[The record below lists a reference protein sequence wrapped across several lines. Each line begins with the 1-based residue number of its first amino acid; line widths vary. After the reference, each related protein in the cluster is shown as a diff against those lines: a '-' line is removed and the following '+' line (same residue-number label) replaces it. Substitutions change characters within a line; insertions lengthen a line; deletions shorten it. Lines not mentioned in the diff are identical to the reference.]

1 MESQSLYLV
10 SIIALLLPPM
20 PDDQFARLVESTRE
34 LGQLEEITMWRG
46 AVVDGCHQLLACLR
60 LGIEPK
66 FRHLPDDA
74 GPLEYVAGRRA
85 LSRHMTAGR
94 LAIAAFRASRL
105 STPGRP
111 RGSAENCANLRSY
124 LTQGQAAD
132 LFGVSRRSVS
142 TVARVLGPESMAT
155 PELRQLLLSGRLS
168 PSDAVTVAGEPHE
181 VQRQAVE
188 MVRRGQYRTARRAAD
203 AVRAESAGGDDGG
216 ALDAA
221 GTAEAGATVTL
232 HAAPLARLPALV
244 EPESVD
250 AMITF
255 PPADAA
261 SKSMLAE
268 LAAFAAHALK
278 ESGGMFVLAGTERLP
293 DFLEG
298 LRHSDLKWACSLH
311 YSHPGRPARLQSHGV
326 SLSCKLVL
334 VYGKRGFRLEGG
346 DDVINVPPL
355 AEGATGN
362 RHSPRLGLGM
372 ELMVER
378 FTRPGQ
384 VVCDPLLLRREDSA
398 LAAVRLGR
406 GFIGAWEDEAFI
418 ARLRARL
425 GGAERHDDALD
436 TGRSV

>member
-1 MESQSLYLV
+1 MESQTLYLV
-10 SIIALLLPPM
+10 SIIARILPPM
-20 PDDQFARLVESTRE
+20 PDDPFARLVESTRE

-46 AVVDGCHQLLACLR
+46 AVVDGYYQLLACQR

-66 FRHLPDDA
+66 FHYLPDDA
-74 GPLEYVAGRRA
+74 GPLEYVAARRA

-111 RGSAENCANLRSY
+111 RSSADNCANLRSY
-124 LTQGQAAD
+124 LTQGQAAG

-142 TVARVLGPESMAT
+142 MVARVLGPESTAT
-155 PELRQLLLSGRLS
+155 PELRRLLLSGRLS
-168 PSDAVTVAGEPHE
+168 PSDAAAVAGEPDE

-188 MVRRGQYRTARRAAD
+188 MVRRGRYRTARRAAD

-221 GTAEAGATVTL
+221 GTAGVGATVTL

-261 SKSMLAE
+261 SGPL

-298 LRHSDLKWACSLH
+298 LRHSDLRWICSLH

-326 SLSCKLVL
+326 SLSRKLVL
-334 VYGKRGFRLEGG
+334 VYGKRGFRMEGG
-346 DDVINVPPL
+346 DDVINVPSL
-355 AEGATGN
+355 AEGAPGN

-372 ELMVER
+372 EIMIKR

-425 GGAERHDDALD
+425 GGGERHDDALD